1 MKKCFYQPHRDFY
14 LFYFVFLAGV
24 VGSEPSPPQKKH
36 MDLLSLSGKGS
47 NILLV
52 IKHNKGAAKNNV
64 TLTIN
69 NSIQK

>member
-1 MKKCFYQPHRDFY
+1 M
-14 LFYFVFLAGV
+14 FLAGV

-36 MDLLSLSGKGS
+36 MDLLSLSGKGN

-69 NSIQK
+69 NSI